1 MAHPLLR
8 SVGSA
13 PLVIAHRGASADAPE
28 NTPAAFELGFQSAR
42 WLETDVQPT
51 ADGVPVL
58 LHDPDVART
67 TDGSG
72 AVRKIRSSELAT
84 LDAGSWFDA
93 RYADERVPHLAT
105 LLAMLPPDGHV
116 LLEIKGPHDD
126 AQLATILRV
135 VEASSADER
144 VLLQSFERDEL
155 SRLHRMRPDRPLGL
169 LTTAWDDDPVAACA
183 SLGAITY
190 NPYFQLLTGR
200 ERELHQ
206 LHEAGISSAP
216 YTADDPVDWAWLD
229 AMGIDGIITNRPR
242 ALAQW
247 LDAR

>member
-8 SVGSA
+8 TAGSA

-28 NTPAAFELGFQSAR
+28 NTPAAFELGFRSAR

-67 TDGSG
+67 TDGAG
-72 AVRKIRSSELAT
+72 AVRQMHSAELAA
-84 LDAGSWFDA
+84 LDAGSWFDP
-93 RYADERVPHLAT
+93 RYAAERVPHLAM
-105 LLAMLPPDGHV
+105 LLSMLPPDGHV

-135 VEASSADER
+135 VEASPADDR

-155 SRLHRMRPDRPLGL
+155 TRLHRMRPQRPLGL

-183 SLGAITY
+183 HLGAITY
-190 NPYFQLLTGR
+190 NPHFQLLTGR
-200 ERELHQ
+200 ERELRR

-216 YTADDPVDWAWLD
+216 YTADDPADWAWLD

-242 ALAQW
+242 ALARW
-247 LDAR
+247 LAAR